1 MISCYL
7 TKTRV
12 MAHFSLFLQEHMG
25 VMRKIVLEELLNGH
39 LLYVD
44 GKTKKN

>member
-1 MISCYL
+1 
-7 TKTRV
+7 
-12 MAHFSLFLQEHMG
+12 MG

-44 GKTKKN
+44 GKTKKKKKINYDY

>member
-7 TKTRV
+7 TKTGV
-12 MAHFSLFLQEHMG
+12 MAHFSLLLQEHMG
-25 VMRKIVLEELLNGH
+25 VLRKIVLEELLNGH

-44 GKTKKN
+44 GKQNK